1 MKKELQTGY
10 EKKYGMAENSV
21 RSLLASSD
29 GNLYVGYM
37 AGLAVFS
44 PGQDAITHVYTTRDG
59 LCSNFIG
66 CMTEDADGKSGWALI
81 RVFPVIAVISICF
94 IIITLRAVTVLSC
107 IGRMSCFGEI
117 IKILLILTPMTL
129 KRLPLPN
136 LS

>member
-1 MKKELQTGY
+1 MINEKELQTGY

-66 CMTEDADGKSGWALI
+66 CMTEDADALSIFDQVVSFTGGNITYKS
-81 RVFPVIAVISICF
+81 VIENLFRYARIESRLFYVTTVCIC
-94 IIITLRAVTVLSC
+94 RYA
-107 IGRMSCFGEI
+107 
-117 IKILLILTPMTL
+117 
-129 KRLPLPN
+129 
-136 LS
+136 